1 VASAAEVILRSMAT
15 VEDMD
20 IINDDIVGF
29 VIIADTSLINH
40 LTNNPVAVLAGYP
53 ALLTSPVY
61 RIAQQVKQIV

>member
-1 VASAAEVILRSMAT
+1 MAT

-29 VIIADTSLINH
+29 VIVTDTGLINH
-40 LTNNPVAVLAGYP
+40 LTDNPVAVFAGHP
-53 ALLTSPVY
+53 ALLAPPVY